1 MICSLAHL
9 PTTSKPEGWWIER
22 ETPGWSL
29 TSTGR
34 VKPHGNAPYLR
45 VKTCPQPFADWM
57 RSVLQGTQDADAG
70 RSSGRAQRSLRCI
83 AISGS
88 AVSGTEA
95 TDDTARNYA
104 RGVPQSSVTSRH
116 TSSLRLVPRSRSVGH
131 IAPEPCFPLWAAL
144 RLWPLGKKT

>member
-9 PTTSKPEGWWIER
+9 PTTSKREGWWIER

-34 VKPHGNAPYLR
+34 VKPHANAPYLR
-45 VKTCPQPFADWM
+45 AKTCPQPFADWM
-57 RSVLQGTQDADAG
+57 RSVLQGTQDANAG
-70 RSSGRAQRSLRCI
+70 RSSGRAQRSLRRI

-95 TDDTARNYA
+95 THETAPHHTRA
-104 RGVPQSSVTSRH
+104 GPPQT
-116 TSSLRLVPRSRSVGH
+116 
-131 IAPEPCFPLWAAL
+131 
-144 RLWPLGKKT
+144 